1 MADMPGAGAEVGAAG
16 TGSVVLAPI
25 SSDSAGV
32 SVDVAGAG
40 VASAGLAAVVCPVAR
55 GAG

>member
-1 MADMPGAGAEVGAAG
+1 MPGAGAEVGAAG